1 MSALSGSDKPVG
13 RVRFMDRQRVNLD
26 GFAVEN
32 PELGLAALRSPHDP
46 PPSLVI
52 TDGRVTELDGVSEA
66 EFDSIDTYIARHGL
80 DLSVAEEV
88 MALSDV
94 AFARLLVDP
103 AVPRYEIIRLSAGA
117 TPAKLARVL
126 ALLRPPELGLAMTKL
141 RARRTPSN
149 QAHVTNRL
157 DDPLLLAA
165 DAATAAAFGFRE
177 VETTVPV
184 LADAPS
190 NAVACLIGAAFGA
203 DGVLIQCSVEEALEL
218 ELGMRGLTSYAETVS
233 LYGTEEVFTDGD
245 DTPWSKAFLTSAYA
259 SRGMKMRVSSGAGAE
274 VLMAGARG
282 QSMLYLEARCVAL
295 ARAIGAQG
303 VQNGGIDGASVA
315 AAVPSGLRELMAE
328 NIMVM
333 MRNLESCSGNDA
345 LMSESDMR
353 RTSRTLPIV
362 LAGSD
367 FAFSGFG
374 SIQRYDNMFGPSN
387 FNAEDI
393 DDFLA
398 MQRDW
403 GIDGGL
409 RTVSPSRIGD
419 LRREAAQA
427 CRAVYAHLGLADFT
441 DEHVELAVDAAGS
454 KDLGETD
461 TLAVL
466 SAAHAIRQRGLT
478 VVDIVAAL
486 DECGYFEVAERTVA
500 FVRARLSGDYL
511 QTSAIFDEQ
520 LRVLSLVTDPN
531 DYAGPGTGYAPTPE
545 RQREIDAIRQARG
558 VSDLRSEQARSAVP
572 LLAPVG
578 PALPGQDPRDV
589 VIGVSPAVGRDV
601 WRCLSGLAVTDVLRE
616 MLAGLE
622 EEGCT
627 GRVVRFNDTVDLGRV
642 GLAAARLSG
651 SGIGIGLQGKGTALI
666 HRRDLA
672 PLANLEL
679 YSVAPSV
686 TPELYRLL
694 GANAA
699 RHAKGGTPDPARNPY
714 SDEAIEARYHTTV
727 IALMELERRRDGSR
741 RAPGR
746 AVAGGTEV
754 ISPRASAPRRLPST
768 PHAAAPMKHRCRQG
782 DTDVS
787 SVRLAGLVEVVDVA
801 DVTGVR
807 ALSGRP
813 VEGLTVEA
821 VRAGEVGLADLRIHP
836 ETLERQAVVA
846 AEHGNPQ
853 LAENLRRAAELT
865 QLPDDEVLGIYEALR
880 PGPVHRRAADRAGR
894 VAGRPGAAALRGAG
908 GRGGRGL
915 RPARAHRVT
924 RTRGRRRGD
933 GAEVASAVTVLRWP
947 AR

>member
-1 MSALSGSDKPVG
+1 MTAERGMTAGQGAAEQVAAGQGAAGQVAAGQVAAGQVAAGQGAARRRPVG
-13 RVRFMDRQRVNLD
+13 RVRFMDAQRVNLD
-26 GFAVEN
+26 GFAVED
-32 PELGLAALRSPHDP
+32 PGLGLVAMRSPYDP
-46 PPSLVI
+46 EPGLVI
-52 TDGRVTELDGVSEA
+52 RDGRIVEMDGVA
-66 EFDSIDTYIARHGL
+66 EEDFDSIDAYIARHGL
-80 DLSVAEEV
+80 DLAVAQEA
-88 MALSDV
+88 MSLPDV
-94 AFARLLVDP
+94 AFARRLVSAD
-103 AVPRYEIIRLSAGA
+103 VPRAEIVRLSAGA

-126 ALLRPPELGLAMTKL
+126 ALLRPPELGQAMTKM

-165 DAATAAAFGFRE
+165 DSATAAAFGFRE

-190 NAVACLIGAAFGA
+190 NAVACLIGAAAGA
-203 DGVLIQCSVEEALEL
+203 QGVLIQCSVEEALEL

-233 LYGTEEVFTDGD
+233 LYGTEQVFTDGD

-274 VLMAGARG
+274 VLMAGAERK
-282 QSMLYLEARCVAL
+282 SMLYLESRCVAL

-315 AAVPSGLRELMAE
+315 ASVPSGLRELMSE
-328 NIMVM
+328 NVMVM

-367 FAFSGFG
+367 FMFSGFG

-403 GIDGGL
+403 GVDGGL
-409 RTVSPSRIGD
+409 RTVPEDRIGE
-419 LRREAAQA
+419 LRREAALM
-427 CRAVYAHLGLADFT
+427 CRAVYQHLGLADFT
-441 DEHVELAVDAAGS
+441 DDHVERAVDAAGS

-461 TLAVL
+461 TLAVV
-466 SAAHAIRQRGLT
+466 SAAQAIRDGGIT
-478 VVDIVAAL
+478 VVDVVAAL
-486 DECGYFEVAERTVA
+486 DETGYEAAAERILAMTA
-500 FVRARLSGDYL
+500 QRLAGDYL

-520 LRVLSLVTDPN
+520 LRVLSMVTDPN
-531 DYAGPGTGYAPTPE
+531 DYAGPGTGFEPSPE
-545 RQREIDAIRQARG
+545 RQAEIDAIRQARG
-558 VSDLRSEQARSAVP
+558 VDDLRAEQATAAVP
-572 LLAPVG
+572 LLAVAAAG
-578 PALPGQDPRDV
+578 NGSGTLSRGGREVLGQNPREV

-601 WRCLSGLAVTDVLRE
+601 WRCLSGLSVPEVLAE
-616 MLAGLE
+616 LLAGLE

-627 GRVVRFNDTVDLGRV
+627 GRVVRFNDTVDLGRI
-642 GLAAARLSG
+642 GLAAARLAG

-679 YSVAPSV
+679 YSVAPAV

-714 SDEAIEARYHTTV
+714 TDEAIEARYHTTV
-727 IALMELERRRDGSR
+727 IALMALER
-741 RAPGR
+741 AW
-746 AVAGGTEV
+746 V
-754 ISPRASAPRRLPST
+754 
-768 PHAAAPMKHRCRQG
+768 
-782 DTDVS
+782 
-787 SVRLAGLVEVVDVA
+787 
-801 DVTGVR
+801 
-807 ALSGRP
+807 
-813 VEGLTVEA
+813 
-821 VRAGEVGLADLRIHP
+821 
-836 ETLERQAVVA
+836 
-846 AEHGNPQ
+846 
-853 LAENLRRAAELT
+853 
-865 QLPDDEVLGIYEALR
+865 
-880 PGPVHRRAADRAGR
+880 
-894 VAGRPGAAALRGAG
+894 RPGAPPEELSLE
-908 GRGGRGL
+908 GL
-915 RPARAHRVT
+915 R
-924 RTRGRRRGD
+924 
-933 GAEVASAVTVLRWP
+933 
-947 AR
+947 

>member
-1 MSALSGSDKPVG
+1 MDTPVG
-13 RVRFMDRQRVNLD
+13 RIRFMDQQRVNLD
-26 GFAVEN
+26 GFAIED
-32 PELGLAALRSPHDP
+32 PGLGLTALRSPHDP
-46 PPSLVI
+46 EPSMVVA
-52 TDGRVTELDGVSEA
+52 DGRVVELDGVPEA

-80 DLSVAEEV
+80 DLTVAEEA

-103 AVPRYEIIRLSAGA
+103 AVPRGETIRLSAGA

-126 ALLRPPELGLAMTKL
+126 ALLRPPELVMAMTKL

-177 VETTVPV
+177 IETTVPV
-184 LADAPS
+184 LGDAPS

-203 DGVLIQCSVEEALEL
+203 EGVLIQCSVEEAMEL

-233 LYGTEEVFTDGD
+233 LYGTEQVFTDGD

-274 VLMAGARG
+274 VLMAGAQG
-282 QSMLYLEARCVAL
+282 KSMLYLEARCVAL

-315 AAVPSGLRELMAE
+315 AAVPGGLRELMAE
-328 NIMVM
+328 NVMVM

-403 GIDGGL
+403 GVDGGL
-409 RTVSPSRIGD
+409 RTVDAARIGE
-419 LRREAAQA
+419 LRREASQA

-466 SAAHAIRQRGLT
+466 GAAHAIRQRGLT
-478 VVDIVAAL
+478 VLDIVAAL
-486 DECGYFEVAERTVA
+486 DECGYFHEAERTMA
-500 FVRARLSGDYL
+500 FARARLSGDYL
-511 QTSAIFDEQ
+511 QTSAIFDEH

-531 DYAGPGTGYAPTPE
+531 DYGGPGTGYEPSPE

-558 VSDLRSEQARSAVP
+558 VSDLRASQARFAMP

-578 PALPGQDPRDV
+578 PARPGLSGPRDV

-601 WRCLSGLAVTDVLRE
+601 WRCLSGLAVADVLGE
-616 MLAGLE
+616 ILAGLE

-627 GRVVRFNDTVDLGRV
+627 GRVVRFNDSVDLGRI
-642 GLAAARLSG
+642 GLAAARLAG

-679 YSVAPSV
+679 YSVAPTV
-686 TPELYRLL
+686 TPALYRLL

-727 IALMELERRRDGSR
+727 IALMELERRRMI
-741 RAPGR
+741 PG
-746 AVAGGTEV
+746 AQPE
-754 ISPRASAPRRLPST
+754 
-768 PHAAAPMKHRCRQG
+768 
-782 DTDVS
+782 
-787 SVRLAGLVEVVDVA
+787 E
-801 DVTGVR
+801 
-807 ALSGRP
+807 LS
-813 VEGLTVEA
+813 L
-821 VRAGEVGLADLRIHP
+821 VGLR
-836 ETLERQAVVA
+836 
-846 AEHGNPQ
+846 
-853 LAENLRRAAELT
+853 
-865 QLPDDEVLGIYEALR
+865 
-880 PGPVHRRAADRAGR
+880 
-894 VAGRPGAAALRGAG
+894 
-908 GRGGRGL
+908 
-915 RPARAHRVT
+915 
-924 RTRGRRRGD
+924 
-933 GAEVASAVTVLRWP
+933 
-947 AR
+947 

>member
-1 MSALSGSDKPVG
+1 MTAERGMTAGQGAAEQVAAGQGAAGQGAAGQGAAGQVAAGQVAAGQVAAGQGAARRRPVG
-13 RVRFMDRQRVNLD
+13 RVRFMDAQRVNLD
-26 GFAVEN
+26 GFAVED
-32 PELGLAALRSPHDP
+32 PGLGLVAMRSPYDP
-46 PPSLVI
+46 EPGLVI
-52 TDGRVTELDGVSEA
+52 RDGRIVEMDGVA
-66 EFDSIDTYIARHGL
+66 EEDFDSIDAYIARHGL
-80 DLSVAEEV
+80 DLAVAQEA
-88 MALSDV
+88 MSLPDV
-94 AFARLLVDP
+94 AFARRLVSAD
-103 AVPRYEIIRLSAGA
+103 VPRAEIVRLSAGA

-126 ALLRPPELGLAMTKL
+126 ALLRPPELGQAMTKM

-165 DAATAAAFGFRE
+165 DSATAAAFGFRE

-190 NAVACLIGAAFGA
+190 NAVACLIGAAAGA
-203 DGVLIQCSVEEALEL
+203 QGVLIQCSVEEALEL

-233 LYGTEEVFTDGD
+233 LYGTEQVFTDGD

-274 VLMAGARG
+274 VLMAGAERK
-282 QSMLYLEARCVAL
+282 SMLYLESRCVAL

-315 AAVPSGLRELMAE
+315 ASVPSGLRELMSE
-328 NIMVM
+328 NVMVM

-367 FAFSGFG
+367 FMFSGFG

-403 GIDGGL
+403 GVDGGL
-409 RTVSPSRIGD
+409 RTVPEDRIGE
-419 LRREAAQA
+419 LRREAALM
-427 CRAVYAHLGLADFT
+427 CRAVYQHLGLADFT
-441 DEHVELAVDAAGS
+441 DDHVERAVDAAGS

-461 TLAVL
+461 TLAVV
-466 SAAHAIRQRGLT
+466 SAAQAIRDGGIT
-478 VVDIVAAL
+478 VVDVVAAL
-486 DECGYFEVAERTVA
+486 DETGYEAAAERILAMTA
-500 FVRARLSGDYL
+500 QRLAGDYL

-520 LRVLSLVTDPN
+520 LRVLSMVTDPN
-531 DYAGPGTGYAPTPE
+531 DYAGPGTGFEPSPE
-545 RQREIDAIRQARG
+545 RQAEIDAIRQARG
-558 VSDLRSEQARSAVP
+558 VDDLRAEQATAAVP
-572 LLAPVG
+572 LLAVAAAG
-578 PALPGQDPRDV
+578 NGSGTLSRGGREVLGQNPREV

-601 WRCLSGLAVTDVLRE
+601 WRCLSGLSVPEVLAE
-616 MLAGLE
+616 LLAGLE

-627 GRVVRFNDTVDLGRV
+627 GRVVRFNDTVDLGRI
-642 GLAAARLSG
+642 GLAAARLAG

-679 YSVAPSV
+679 YSVAPAV

-714 SDEAIEARYHTTV
+714 TDEAIEARYHTTV
-727 IALMELERRRDGSR
+727 IALMALER
-741 RAPGR
+741 AW
-746 AVAGGTEV
+746 V
-754 ISPRASAPRRLPST
+754 
-768 PHAAAPMKHRCRQG
+768 
-782 DTDVS
+782 
-787 SVRLAGLVEVVDVA
+787 
-801 DVTGVR
+801 
-807 ALSGRP
+807 
-813 VEGLTVEA
+813 
-821 VRAGEVGLADLRIHP
+821 
-836 ETLERQAVVA
+836 
-846 AEHGNPQ
+846 
-853 LAENLRRAAELT
+853 
-865 QLPDDEVLGIYEALR
+865 
-880 PGPVHRRAADRAGR
+880 
-894 VAGRPGAAALRGAG
+894 RPGAPPEELSLE
-908 GRGGRGL
+908 GL
-915 RPARAHRVT
+915 R
-924 RTRGRRRGD
+924 
-933 GAEVASAVTVLRWP
+933 
-947 AR
+947 

>member
-1 MSALSGSDKPVG
+1 MTAEDIKAGGRPASETAGGRPAGAAAGGRPVG
-13 RVRFMDRQRVNLD
+13 RVRFMDAQRVNLD
-26 GFAVEN
+26 GFAVADA
-32 PELGLAALRSPHDP
+32 ELGLVAMRSPYDP
-46 PPSLVI
+46 EPGLVI
-52 TDGRVTELDGVSEA
+52 RDGRVTEMDGVPE
-66 EFDSIDTYIARHGL
+66 ERFDSLDAYIARHGI
-80 DLSVAEEV
+80 DLTVAEEA
-88 MALSDV
+88 MSLPDV
-94 AFARLLVDP
+94 EFARRLVSPD
-103 AVPRYEIIRLSAGA
+103 VPRSEIVRLSAGA

-126 ALLRPPELGLAMTKL
+126 ALLRPPELCQAMTKM

-165 DAATAAAFGFRE
+165 DSATAAAFGFRE

-190 NAVACLIGAAFGA
+190 NAVACLIGAAVGA
-203 DGVLIQCSVEEALEL
+203 QGVLIQCSVEEALEL
-218 ELGMRGLTSYAETVS
+218 ELGMRGLTSYAETIS
-233 LYGTEEVFTDGD
+233 LYGTEQVFTDGD

-274 VLMAGARG
+274 VLMAGAERK
-282 QSMLYLEARCVAL
+282 SMLFLESRCVAL

-315 AAVPSGLRELMAE
+315 ASVPSGLRELMSE
-328 NIMVM
+328 NLMVM

-367 FAFSGFG
+367 FMFSGFG

-403 GIDGGL
+403 GVDGGL
-409 RTVSPSRIGD
+409 RTVTADRIAQ
-419 LRREAAQA
+419 LRREAAQM
-427 CRAVYAHLGLADFT
+427 CRAVYQHLGLVDFT
-441 DEHVELAVDAAGS
+441 EDHVARAVDAAGS

-461 TLAVL
+461 TLAVV
-466 SAAHAIRQRGLT
+466 AAAQAIRDGGIT
-478 VVDIVAAL
+478 VVDVVAAL
-486 DECGYFEVAERTVA
+486 DETGYESVAERILAMTA
-500 FVRARLSGDYL
+500 ERLAGDYL

-531 DYAGPGTGYAPTPE
+531 DYAGPGTGFEPGPR
-545 RQREIDAIRQARG
+545 RQAEIDAIRQARG
-558 VSDLRSEQARSAVP
+558 VADLRAEQAAAAVP
-572 LLAPVG
+572 LLAVAG
-578 PALPGQDPRDV
+578 PAGPGREAAPGQDPREV

-601 WRCLSGLAVTDVLRE
+601 WRCLSGLSVPEVLTE
-616 MLAGLE
+616 LLAGLE

-627 GRVVRFNDTVDLGRV
+627 GRVVRFNDTVDLGRI
-642 GLAAARLSG
+642 GLAAARLAG

-679 YSVAPSV
+679 YSVAPAV

-714 SDEAIEARYHTTV
+714 TDEAIEARYHTTA
-727 IALMELERRRDGSR
+727 IALMALERAWVKPG
-741 RAPGR
+741 APP
-746 AVAGGTEV
+746 E
-754 ISPRASAPRRLPST
+754 
-768 PHAAAPMKHRCRQG
+768 
-782 DTDVS
+782 
-787 SVRLAGLVEVVDVA
+787 E
-801 DVTGVR
+801 
-807 ALSGRP
+807 LSL
-813 VEGLTVEA
+813 EGL
-821 VRAGEVGLADLRIHP
+821 R
-836 ETLERQAVVA
+836 
-846 AEHGNPQ
+846 
-853 LAENLRRAAELT
+853 
-865 QLPDDEVLGIYEALR
+865 
-880 PGPVHRRAADRAGR
+880 
-894 VAGRPGAAALRGAG
+894 
-908 GRGGRGL
+908 
-915 RPARAHRVT
+915 
-924 RTRGRRRGD
+924 
-933 GAEVASAVTVLRWP
+933 
-947 AR
+947 